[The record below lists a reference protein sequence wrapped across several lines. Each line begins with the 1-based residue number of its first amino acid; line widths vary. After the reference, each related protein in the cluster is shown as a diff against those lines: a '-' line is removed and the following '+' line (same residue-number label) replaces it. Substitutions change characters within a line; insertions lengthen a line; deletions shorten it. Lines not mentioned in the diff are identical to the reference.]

1 MGMNIF
7 IDAVAAELE
16 RQPWYL
22 RYKATILMI
31 LTGIAWGAGAII
43 PALTAAPA
51 WVGVTVATV
60 VNIATVLT
68 NRLTK
73 DGVTPSMG
81 KRLEKAAEKIEV
93 AASPASLPV
102 YTGPSTGG
110 A

>member
-1 MGMNIF
+1 MGMSIF
-7 IDAVAAELE
+7 VDTIAAELE

-31 LTGIAWGAGAII
+31 LTGLAWGAGAIV
-43 PALTAAPA
+43 PALTSAPT
-51 WVGVTVATV
+51 WVGVTAATV
-60 VNIATVLT
+60 INIVTVLV

-93 AASPASLPV
+93 AAAPASLPI

>member
-7 IDAVAAELE
+7 VDTIAAELE

-43 PALTAAPA
+43 PALTDSPA
-51 WVGVTVATV
+51 WVGVTLATV